1 MTSNGFGCADP
12 PAGFRA
18 LFDIR
23 SRLLRNRALM
33 LGHSRLRS
41 GRAWD
46 HNEAIQTLE
55 ALVAPSVEEP
65 PRVSPPA
72 SPALG
77 SCYLIA
83 AGATGAWT
91 GKQDHLAC
99 FTAGG
104 WRFIPPV
111 DGMTAY
117 VRSTSVWAVYRSSAW
132 ELGVLRGSA
141 LNVGGQQVV
150 GARGTAIAAPA
161 GGTTVDVEGRTAI
174 NAILAALRSHG
185 LIAP

>member
-1 MTSNGFGCADP
+1 MSATA
-12 PAGFRA
+12 
-18 LFDIR
+18 
-23 SRLLRNRALM
+23 RLGIPLISPGQAQKEM
-33 LGHSRLRS
+33 F
-41 GRAWD
+41 

-77 SCYLIA
+77 SCYIIA
-83 AGATGAWT
+83 AGATGAWS
-91 GKQDHLAC
+91 GKQDNLAC

-104 WRFIPPV
+104 WRFVGPLP
-111 DGMTAY
+111 GMTAY

-150 GARGTAIAAPA
+150 GARGAAIPSPT
-161 GGTTVDVEGRTAI
+161 GGSVVDTEGRAAI
-174 NAILAALRSHG
+174 SAILAALRSHG